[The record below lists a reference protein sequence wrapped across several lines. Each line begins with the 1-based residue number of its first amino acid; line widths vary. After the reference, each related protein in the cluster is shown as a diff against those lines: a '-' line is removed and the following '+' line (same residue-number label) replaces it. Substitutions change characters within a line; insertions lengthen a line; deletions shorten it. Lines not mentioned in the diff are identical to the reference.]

1 MNLTVLISCSVDCP
15 LIWVFLMFPRDWSY
29 AFFCRNTAEGL
40 SCSSQGII
48 PGGTWLVF
56 VPLLVLLSLITW
68 FGYCLPRFSIVMLPF
83 FPEELIIC
91 RKVFWDYVNILFLIE
106 FSSLASSDDSLLL
119 LFKFLLASHSIF
131 SRQTNNNLLC
141 RKHFVIVWAVLL
153 KCIFCCNN
161 LIYQNAV
168 RIW

>member
-1 MNLTVLISCSVDCP
+1 MFFSGHYTRRHGTCICSITGVVIFD
-15 LIWVFLMFPRDWSY
+15 Y
-29 AFFCRNTAEGL
+29 
-40 SCSSQGII
+40 
-48 PGGTWLVF
+48 LVW
-56 VPLLVLLSLITW
+56 LLSTT
-68 FGYCLPRFSIVMLPF
+68 FFHCNVAVF

-91 RKVFWDYVNILFLIE
+91 RKVFWDYLNILFLIE

-131 SRQTNNNLLC
+131 QRQTNNNLLC

-161 LIYQNAV
+161 LIHQNAV